1 MHKENKK
8 KKIIITGVA
17 GFVGFHLAEL
27 LLGKGYAVYGID
39 NLSDYYDPKIKRKRL
54 AILRQSE
61 HFTFKKLDLG
71 KYKELFRTLS
81 SVQADELIH
90 LAAQAGV
97 RYSLTNPWAYADAN
111 YLGTLNVF
119 EAAKELQLPRVIYA
133 SSSSVYGDHDP
144 TPFREEDRTD
154 TPLSIYA
161 ASKKANE
168 VLAHSYA
175 HLYDM
180 EMIGLR
186 FFTVYGRWGRPDMA
200 LFKFARAA
208 LVGEPIDLYNEGKM
222 KRSFTHV
229 SDTVGAIEKM
239 TRKKVCPRHSL
250 YNIGGAESVPLL
262 DFVAHIEHALGVKV
276 EKYLLPLQPGD
287 VPETVADCSKVT
299 ADYGYKSKVTIE
311 KGIADFATWFQENK
325 KFLLSLEIGK
335 Q

>member
-1 MHKENKK
+1 
-8 KKIIITGVA
+8 
-17 GFVGFHLAEL
+17 
-27 LLGKGYAVYGID
+27 
-39 NLSDYYDPKIKRKRL
+39 
-54 AILRQSE
+54 
-61 HFTFKKLDLG
+61 
-71 KYKELFRTLS
+71 
-81 SVQADELIH
+81 
-90 LAAQAGV
+90 
-97 RYSLTNPWAYADAN
+97 
-111 YLGTLNVF
+111 
-119 EAAKELQLPRVIYA
+119 
-133 SSSSVYGDHDP
+133 
-144 TPFREEDRTD
+144 
-154 TPLSIYA
+154 
-161 ASKKANE
+161 
-168 VLAHSYA
+168 
-175 HLYDM
+175 
-180 EMIGLR
+180 
-186 FFTVYGRWGRPDMA
+186 MA

-250 YNIGGAESVPLL
+250 YNIGGAEAVPLL